1 MQKLI
6 NIRCPYCNIV
16 NRFSLS
22 EGDHLIWCELEDNG
36 CNELFAVVIK
46 FRPECK
52 VFKLVDA
59 TTEEFTNETD

>member
-22 EGDHLIWCELEDNG
+22 EGDHILSCYPEEDG
-36 CNELFAVVIK
+36 CDELFAVVIK
-46 FRPECK
+46 FQPECK

-59 TTEEFTNETD
+59 TYESSQK